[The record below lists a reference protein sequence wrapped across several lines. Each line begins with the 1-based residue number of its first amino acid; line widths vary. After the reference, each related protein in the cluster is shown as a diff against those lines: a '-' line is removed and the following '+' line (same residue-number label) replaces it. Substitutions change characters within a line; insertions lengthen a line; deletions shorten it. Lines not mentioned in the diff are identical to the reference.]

1 MNFQKSL
8 VYLLSVLLL
17 ITASLQATVAQG
29 NSKVNIDQAEEDL
42 AFSLATQAY
51 IFGYPLAITA
61 ATTLIATNTPKP
73 LPNAYAP
80 INQFGHVAKLFTA
93 ADKDVVSSNV
103 DTVYSSAFIDL
114 KQGAALISVP
124 DTGKRYY
131 SMMLEDAY
139 TNVFGYIGSR
149 ETGNGPGKYLV
160 KGPGWK
166 GEVPADVKKVI
177 TSPTPLVWV
186 IGRTLV
192 EDEADLVNVKKVQA
206 GYTLKMVGPAIDKTN
221 FKKRWDFGEP
231 GKIPVQ
237 VVDQLTWDK
246 YYFWI
251 GQLMKDNPPPVA
263 DSGLYA
269 QFKNIGLTVE
279 NGFSLD
285 GLSEATKKGLERGYL
300 AGKRV
305 VKREALK
312 TGATEANGWA
322 YNMSQGKWGQDFILR
337 AAIAFRSLGQNTP
350 EEALY
355 YNTRI
360 TGSGDQLNGAN
371 RYTITFKKD
380 ELPPV
385 DAFWSITMYNAQ
397 NFFVD
402 NPINRYAIGDRT
414 KGLKIAK
421 DGSLTIY
428 IQHESPSEADTANWL
443 PAPSGDFRLS
453 LRLYNPQES
462 VLKGEWKPAPVTIQ

>member
-1 MNFQKSL
+1 MKHKKPFI
-8 VYLLSVLLL
+8 YLLLAILLSSMP
-17 ITASLQATVAQG
+17 IHASSGVD
-29 NSKVNIDQAEEDL
+29 IDLAEADL
-42 AFSLATQAY
+42 AFALGTQAY

-61 ATTLIATNTPKP
+61 ATTLIATNTKKP

-80 INQFGHVAKLFTA
+80 FNQFGHVAKLFTA
-93 ADKDVVSSNV
+93 DDKDVVSSNV

-124 DTGKRYY
+124 DAGNRYY
-131 SMMLEDAY
+131 SMMLGDAY

-149 ETGNGPGKYLV
+149 ETGNRAGKHLI
-160 KGPGWK
+160 KGPNWE
-166 GEVPADVKKVI
+166 GEVPADINKVI
-177 TSPTPLVWV
+177 TSPTPLVWI

-192 EDEADLVNVKKVQA
+192 EDEADLANVQKVQS
-206 GYTLKMVGPAIDKTN
+206 GYKIEMIDPAIDKTN
-221 FKKRWDFGEP
+221 IKKRWRLGDP
-231 GKIPVQ
+231 GKIPVR
-237 VVDQLTWDK
+237 VVDRLTWLE
-246 YYFWI
+246 YYYWV
-251 GQLMKDNPPPVA
+251 GQLMKDNPPPTA

-269 QFKNIGLTVE
+269 QFKHIGLTVE
-279 NGFSLD
+279 NGFTPEN
-285 GLSEATKKGLERGYL
+285 LSEAAKKGLERGYL

-312 TGATEANGWA
+312 TGATEVNTWA

-355 YNTRI
+355 FNTRT
-360 TGSGDQLNGAN
+360 TGKGEQLNGSN
-371 RYTITFKKD
+371 HYTITFKKD

-385 DAFWSITMYNAQ
+385 DAFWSITMYNAD

-402 NPINRYAIGDRT
+402 NPIDRYAIGDRT
-414 KGLKIAK
+414 TGLQIAE

-428 IQHESPSEADTANWL
+428 IQNATPEEAKKPNWL
-443 PAPSGDFRLS
+443 PAPTGDFRLS
-453 LRLYNPQES
+453 MRLYNPKQS
-462 VLKGEWKPAPVTIQ
+462 VLDGDWKPAPVTSAK